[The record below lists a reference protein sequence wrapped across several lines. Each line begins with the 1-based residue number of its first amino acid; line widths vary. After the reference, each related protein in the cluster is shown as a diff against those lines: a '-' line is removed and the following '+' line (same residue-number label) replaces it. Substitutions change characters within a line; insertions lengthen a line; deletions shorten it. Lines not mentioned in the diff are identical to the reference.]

1 MIYRRIVG
9 IWLAELLGIDPLFL
23 SSLYRD
29 MLGAHEMPRNTAKD
43 DANAHKSP
51 SDEVRGAATVRV

>member
-29 MLGAHEMPRNTAKD
+29 MLGAHEMPRNTAKTMRMRIK
-43 DANAHKSP
+43 AHP
-51 SDEVRGAATVRV
+51 VRYAARETVRI